1 MLSQAEGYSFI
12 FPSTFF
18 LKVNGC
24 LLLLFVFYSVSM
36 ADLFPKLHLVLLFLT
51 GRCLGTLLPLGHGE
65 CVTSWPQACFSWI
78 PCCPSG
84 HISGRQVSWA
94 SVQGIQS
101 LPLCVWSVY
110 STCTLGWLLKL
121 VFLSEFWIC
130 LLSVNFQRPV
140 GKLIL
145 IFCDLLVLFLPSRS
159 PSGSSLSLVPWG
171 LMVCSE
177 GSLRVWCWC
186 LVVPC
191 DLAAL

>member
-1 MLSQAEGYSFI
+1 MAVLDVLCYWGVRWMRIWVSEALPRVPCPQPSSIVMPSRVFGSISQHPSFSLWLLPKHCVILSQAKGYSFI

-24 LLLLFVFYSVSM
+24 LLLLFVFYSVFM
-36 ADLFPKLHLVLLFLT
+36 ADLFPKLHLVLLFRT

-101 LPLCVWSVY
+101 LPLCVWSVFILPVHLDGCWNWFSY
-110 STCTLGWLLKL
+110 QNFEY
-121 VFLSEFWIC
+121 VYC
-130 LLSVNFQRPV
+130 L
-140 GKLIL
+140 
-145 IFCDLLVLFLPSRS
+145 
-159 PSGSSLSLVPWG
+159 
-171 LMVCSE
+171 
-177 GSLRVWCWC
+177 
-186 LVVPC
+186 
-191 DLAAL
+191 